1 MTHDPLFVGAA
12 IITAAG
18 LAAGFLIWLF
28 SSESDA

>member
-18 LAAGFLIWLF
+18 LVAGFLIWLF
-28 SSESDA
+28 GTEASA